1 MWPAIADPLPNAML
15 RPLSL
20 RLQLILALMLAGLA
34 VVMTVGG
41 VAYLALQRKFS
52 SQAAQQASAHFRAG
66 VADYLKEFGSF
77 EAGEARGVGLGD
89 YLGRLREPGAP
100 GAGPAPTDARPRPRD
115 ARRGPP
121 PFLAPEARPGPAPD
135 GSPMPA
141 PGPGPAGWPDP
152 GPRPGPED
160 RPPAGAHPGAAPG
173 AHPPFR
179 FILTDANYR
188 VLLGAGSYPRG
199 EALPEAQRALAEA
212 VRVDGEVRAYV
223 SAEGVLSPGADDLA
237 YLAAMRQALLVGALA
252 ATVLAALLGLLLGTG
267 LSARLRRLTQ
277 AVRRM
282 HAGEL
287 LQRVDARGSA
297 EIEALALAFN
307 RMSEALARSDAE
319 LRASHATISAQA
331 RQLKELSIRDA
342 LTGLH
347 NRRHFDESVRQLFED
362 SRRHGQDLTLV
373 LADIDWFKRINDQH
387 SHAVGDEV
395 LRRVAALLEGQLGG
409 ARLLARYGGEEFAM
423 ALPQTPLLE
432 AAVVCERLRAS
443 VAAEDW
449 SALAPGLQVSL
460 SMGLAADPAATSA
473 GALLQQA
480 DAQLY
485 RAKDAGR
492 NRVCHA

>member
-1 MWPAIADPLPNAML
+1 ML

-34 VVMTVGG
+34 VVVTVGG
-41 VAYLALQRKFS
+41 VAYLELQRKFS
-52 SQAAQQASAHFRAG
+52 SRAAQQATAHFRAG
-66 VADYLKEFGSF
+66 VTSYLQAFGSF
-77 EAGEARGVGLGD
+77 EAGEAQGVGLGD
-89 YLGRLREPGAP
+89 YLARQRGPEPLAPSSEDEDLRSRPPEGAP
-100 GAGPAPTDARPRPRD
+100 EPFGPP
-115 ARRGPP
+115 RRGVP
-121 PFLAPEARPGPAPD
+121 
-135 GSPMPA
+135 
-141 PGPGPAGWPDP
+141 P
-152 GPRPGPED
+152 GPRPDHG
-160 RPPAGAHPGAAPG
+160 RPPGPPPDGRLPPPGQGARWEPRPPQAPS

-179 FILTDANYR
+179 FILTDAQYR

-199 EALPEAQRALAEA
+199 EPLPEAQRALAEP
-212 VRVDGEVRAYV
+212 VQVEGKVRAYV
-223 SAEGVLSPGADDLA
+223 STEGVLSPGQDDLA
-237 YLAAMRQALLVGALA
+237 YLAAMRQALMVGALA
-252 ATVLAALLGLLLGTG
+252 ATVLAALLGLALGTG

-319 LRASHATISAQA
+319 LRASHATISMQA

-342 LTGLH
+342 LTGLY
-347 NRRHFDESVRQLFED
+347 NRRHFDESVRQMFEQ
-362 SRRHGQDLTLV
+362 SRLQRQDLTLV
-373 LADIDWFKRINDQH
+373 LADIDWFKRINDQY

-395 LRRVAALLEGQLGG
+395 LRRVAALLERQLG
-409 ARLLARYGGEEFAM
+409 AAHLLARYGGEEFVM
-423 ALPQTPLLE
+423 ALPGTPLQE
-432 AAVVCERLRAS
+432 AAAVCEQLRAS
-443 VAAEDW
+443 VAAQDW
-449 SALAPGLQVSL
+449 SELAPRLQVSL
-460 SMGLAADPAATSA
+460 SMGLAADLAAPSA
-473 GALLQQA
+473 SALLEQA

>member
-1 MWPAIADPLPNAML
+1 ML

-20 RLQLILALMLAGLA
+20 RLQLTLALMLTGLA
-34 VVMTVGG
+34 VVVTVGG
-41 VAYLALQRKFS
+41 VAYLELQRKFS
-52 SQAAQQASAHFRAG
+52 SRAAQQASAHFRAG
-66 VADYLKEFGSF
+66 VASYLQEFGSF
-77 EAGEARGVGLGD
+77 ESGEARGVGLGD
-89 YLGRLREPGAP
+89 YLARLRGPDAK
-100 GAGPAPTDARPRPRD
+100 GAGPAAADGPPRPWD

-121 PFLAPEARPGPAPD
+121 PGHSGEPRPGRGPQPWPAPD
-135 GSPMPA
+135 GR
-141 PGPGPAGWPDP
+141 GDP
-152 GPRPGPED
+152 GRRPGPPPD
-160 RPPAGAHPGAAPG
+160 GPPPAGPGAR
-173 AHPPFR
+173 PPFR

-188 VLLGAGSYPRG
+188 VLLGAGSYPQG

-212 VRVDGEVRAYV
+212 VRVDGEIRAYV
-223 SAEGVLSPGADDLA
+223 STEGVLSPGQDDLA
-237 YLAAMRQALLVGALA
+237 YLAAMRQALLVGAIA

-307 RMSEALARSDAE
+307 HMSEALARSDAE
-319 LRASHATISAQA
+319 LRASHATISSQA
-331 RQLKELSIRDA
+331 LQLKELSIRDA
-342 LTGLH
+342 LTGLY

-362 SRRHGQDLTLV
+362 SRRQGQDLTLV
-373 LADIDWFKRINDQH
+373 LADIDWFKRINDQY

-395 LRRVAALLEGQLGG
+395 LRRVAALLERQLGG
-409 ARLLARYGGEEFAM
+409 ARLLARYGGEEFVM
-423 ALPQTPLLE
+423 ALPQTPLHE
-432 AAVVCERLRAS
+432 AADVCERLRAS

-449 SALAPGLQVSL
+449 GQLAPRLQVSL
-460 SMGLAADPAATSA
+460 SMGLAADPAAASA
-473 GALLQQA
+473 AALLEQA

>member
-1 MWPAIADPLPNAML
+1 ML

-20 RLQLILALMLAGLA
+20 RLQLTLALMLTGLA
-34 VVMTVGG
+34 VVVTVGG
-41 VAYLALQRKFS
+41 VAYLELQRKFS
-52 SQAAQQASAHFRAG
+52 SKAAQQATAHFRAG
-66 VADYLKEFGSF
+66 VAAYLQEFGSF

-89 YLGRLREPGAP
+89 YLGSLRRPGAQ
-100 GAGPAPTDARPRPRD
+100 GAGPSGTEGPPRRGD

-121 PFLAPEARPGPAPD
+121 PGPEARPDPRQDTWPAPGPGPRPEEGFAPGRGAVPRDGGGPGRRPGPAPD
-135 GSPMPA
+135 G
-141 PGPGPAGWPDP
+141 
-152 GPRPGPED
+152 
-160 RPPAGAHPGAAPG
+160 PG

-179 FILTDANYR
+179 FILTDAHYR

-199 EALPEAQRALAEA
+199 EALPEAHRALAEA
-212 VRVDGEVRAYV
+212 VRVDGEIRAYV
-223 SAEGVLSPGADDLA
+223 SAEGVLSPGQDDLA
-237 YLAAMRQALLVGALA
+237 YLAAMRQALLVGAVA

-297 EIEALALAFN
+297 EIEALAQAFN
-307 RMSEALARSDAE
+307 HMSEALARSDAE

-331 RQLKELSIRDA
+331 LQLKELSIRDA
-342 LTGLH
+342 LTGLY
-347 NRRHFDESVRQLFED
+347 NRRHFDESVRQMFED
-362 SRRHGQDLTLV
+362 SRRQRQDLTLV
-373 LADIDWFKRINDQH
+373 LADIDWFKRINDQY

-395 LRRVAALLEGQLGG
+395 LRRVATLLERQLGG
-409 ARLLARYGGEEFAM
+409 ARLLARYGGEEFVM
-423 ALPQTPLLE
+423 ALPRTPLQE
-432 AAVVCERLRAS
+432 AADVCERLRAS

-449 SALAPGLQVSL
+449 SALAPRLQVSL
-460 SMGLAADPAATSA
+460 SMGLAADPAAASA
-473 GALLQQA
+473 AALLEQA